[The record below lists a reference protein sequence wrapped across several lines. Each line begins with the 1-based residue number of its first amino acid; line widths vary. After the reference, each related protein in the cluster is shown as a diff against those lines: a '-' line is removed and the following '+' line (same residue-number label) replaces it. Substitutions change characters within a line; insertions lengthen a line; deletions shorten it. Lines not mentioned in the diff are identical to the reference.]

1 VLCVP
6 FTGSVPP
13 QAPEAAHEV
22 ALVEDHVKVDPLP
35 LVTLVGLA
43 LIDTVGEAVVVDE
56 AVVVGEAVLTVAVA
70 DWAVLPPVP
79 VAACAPAPVILTP
92 EPHADKPAARTNTSG
107 KCRLRIRNRIGEF
120 PRDSINTVFIGS
132 MKFVV
137 RCGCSRLLT
146 GQ

>member
-6 FTGSVPP
+6 FIGSVPL

-35 LVTLVGLA
+35 LATLVGLA

-56 AVVVGEAVLTVAVA
+56 AVLTVTVA
-70 DWAVLPPVP
+70 DWPEVLDPVF
-79 VAACAPAPVILTP
+79 ACAPALVILTP
-92 EPHADKPAARTNTSG
+92 EPHADKPAARTNPSN
-107 KCRLRIRNRIGEF
+107 KCQLRIRNRIGKF
-120 PRDSINTVFIGS
+120 ARDSINRVSIGS

-137 RCGCSRLLT
+137 RCGCSVS
-146 GQ
+146 